1 MRLRHVG
8 YESWPQIFDSE
19 GRKMSVVLEGVLNIA
34 AIPRTEVKPALTK
47 HM

>member
-1 MRLRHVG
+1 MRLRHAG

-34 AIPRTEVKPALTK
+34 AIMSSDSAYGG
-47 HM
+47 